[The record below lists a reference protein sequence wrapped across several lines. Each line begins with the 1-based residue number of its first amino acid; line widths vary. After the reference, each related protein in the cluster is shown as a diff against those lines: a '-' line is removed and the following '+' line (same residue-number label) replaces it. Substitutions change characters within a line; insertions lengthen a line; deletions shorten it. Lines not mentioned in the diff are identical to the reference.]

1 MFGRSSDDRHK
12 EPQLDPM
19 PATEPATKAAAAA
32 PSPQRTA
39 PPATDPVAQAQRG
52 DVSAYFGKGSKISGK
67 LNFEGTVRLD
77 GKVDGEIHA
86 KDSLV
91 IGESAEVTAE
101 IHAKSIVVL
110 GVVRGDIRAS
120 QRIELR
126 APARLYGNVETPS
139 LVIQEGV
146 IFEGSALM
154 ENLGSRSEGKVQP
167 LERKDKE
174 APKAA
179 APVQAQK
186 AKHG

>member
-1 MFGRSSDDRHK
+1 MIATRSRSSIPCPRGG
-12 EPQLDPM
+12 Q
-19 PATEPATKAAAAA
+19 PAKTHPVSAAEPARPAA
-32 PSPQRTA
+32 PA
-39 PPATDPVAQAQRG
+39 PAKDPVAEAQRG

-120 QRIELR
+120 QRLELR
-126 APARLYGNVETPS
+126 APARLYGNVETPT

-146 IFEGSALM
+146 IFEGSTVM
-154 ENLGSRSEGKVQP
+154 ENLGAKSEGKVQP
-167 LERKDKE
+167 LERKDKDAGKGS
-174 APKAA
+174 APA
-179 APVQAQK
+179 QQQK